1 MTAPNFRTLLVSAG
15 PASSI
20 LLSKLTEASD
30 IEVSDVIAPEEI
42 ISAVTHRMPDL
53 VIVDIVGDLS
63 GLIQVC
69 SVLKNNPATVFLPVL
84 ALARSAKSRLPA
96 FEAGVDDF
104 LLHHVRREEFL
115 VRARALLRASATRRK
130 LAAEQLAD
138 EVKRREAIRSAFR
151 RYISP
156 KLADQIL
163 ANPDL
168 RDTVFGAVQMRTQA
182 AIMFADMRGF
192 TSLAERLKPTE
203 VVELL
208 NEFFALLT
216 DITFRY
222 DGTVF
227 SMAGDSLMVGFGVP
241 VEQSDGPL
249 RAIKAAREMLDEF
262 AELAERWKER
272 YGVETGLGIG
282 INVGEVIAG
291 NVGSA
296 AYMNYTIIG
305 DAVNIASRLGQRAR
319 AGEMLFSDSV
329 KAALDEHGIDLEA
342 LPLPALVLRG
352 RTTPIDIFCVPSPL
366 RVDFRSAH

>member
-1 MTAPNFRTLLVSAG
+1 MTATFRALLVSAG
-15 PASSI
+15 PASPV
-20 LLSKLTEASD
+20 LVAKLTEASD
-30 IEVSDVIAPEEI
+30 IEVAEI
-42 ISAVTHRMPDL
+42 ISAEQIITSISHRIPDL
-53 VIVDIVGDLS
+53 VVVDVVGEMN
-63 GLIQVC
+63 GLVQVC
-69 SVLKNNPATVFLPVL
+69 SILKANPATVFVPIV
-84 ALARSAKSRLPA
+84 ALARSAKSRLAA

-115 VRARALLRASATRRK
+115 VRVRCLLRSSSARRQ
-130 LAAEQLAD
+130 LAADQLAE

-168 RDTVFGAVQMRTQA
+168 RDTVFGRSQVRTQA

-216 DITFRY
+216 EITFRH

-241 VEQSDGPL
+241 VEQLDGAM
-249 RAIKAAREMLDEF
+249 RAIRAARDMLDEF

-272 YGVETGLGIG
+272 YEVETGLGIG
-282 INVGEVIAG
+282 INLGEVIAG
-291 NVGSA
+291 NIGSA
-296 AYMNYTIIG
+296 TYMNYTIIG
-305 DAVNIASRLGQRAR
+305 DAVNVASRLGQRAR
-319 AGEMLFSDSV
+319 AGEMLFSDTI
-329 KAALDEHGIDLEA
+329 KASLDEQGFGVEA
-342 LPLPALVLRG
+342 LPLPSLILRG
-352 RTTPIDIFCVPSPL
+352 RTNPIDIFCIPSPV
-366 RVDFRSAH
+366 RVDFRAAH